1 MDYHIRKAV
10 IDDKSS
16 LEMLIARSARVLGA
30 QDYSPEQIEGALRGA
45 FGVDTDLIRDGT
57 YFVAM
62 SGAALVGCGGW
73 SKRKTLFG
81 GDQHTTRDAGL
92 LDPLHDSAR
101 IRAFFVHP
109 AWTRKGIAKAILQ
122 RCESEAQAYGFR
134 SAELM
139 STLPGVKFYT
149 AQGYHGSE
157 PVHHQ
162 LTPTLTIEFIP
173 MKKTFR

>member
-10 IDDKSS
+10 IGDKSS
-16 LEMLIARSARVLGA
+16 LEILIAQSARTLGA
-30 QDYSPEQIEGALRGA
+30 QDYSPEQIDEALRGA

-57 YFVAM
+57 YFVAISSEAM
-62 SGAALVGCGGW
+62 VGCGGW

-81 GDQHTTRDAGL
+81 GDQHNARDAKL
-92 LDPLHDSAR
+92 LDPQHDSAR

-122 RCESEAQAYGFR
+122 RCESEAQAHGFR

-139 STLPGVKFYT
+139 STLPGMRFYET
-149 AQGYHGSE
+149 QGYHGSE
-157 PVHHQ
+157 PVRHS
-162 LTPTLTIEFIP
+162 LTPTLTIEFVP